1 MISVTQQLLL
11 LFGNHSNSI
20 DWLPNKMNP
29 ESTLKPNKALTGVHG
44 LQMVSHSPF
53 SFQEIKQHD
62 DFIESTCA
70 VSNTGAIAKQRR
82 IVQ

>member
-1 MISVTQQLLL
+1 
-11 LFGNHSNSI
+11 
-20 DWLPNKMNP
+20 MNP
-29 ESTLKPNKALTGVHG
+29 ESALKPNKVLTGVHG
-44 LQMVSHSPF
+44 LQLVSHSPF